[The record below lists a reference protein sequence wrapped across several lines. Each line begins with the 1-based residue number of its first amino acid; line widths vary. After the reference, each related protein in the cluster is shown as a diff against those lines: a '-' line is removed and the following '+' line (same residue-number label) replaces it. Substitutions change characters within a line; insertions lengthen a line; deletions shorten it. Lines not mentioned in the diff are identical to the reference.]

1 MHYVKVHKSKPRKEL
16 LEFFDSNPCSPD
28 ASEVCQQYAAIDL
41 AVRLLL
47 MIRVNGTYPSGAI
60 GLRTNIFWPADWS
73 LEQVITELFSCHLP
87 NALEKPRW
95 PHMLNART
103 LEHIGNFKIVWT
115 DDLQDHLLLDEDD
128 RSIRFY
134 HHATVL
140 NAFVS
145 GTADGCLPKDLLAE
159 TLQTLALLLP
169 SRVNRDCKRWF
180 ERQLQA
186 AEKQRGKE

>member
-1 MHYVKVHKSKPRKEL
+1 VEYLKSRNSWRRRDL
-16 LEFFDSNPCSPD
+16 LEFFDSSSD
-28 ASEVCQQYAAIDL
+28 FSSSENWQKYDAIDL
-41 AVRLLL
+41 AIRLWL
-47 MIRVNGTYPSGAI
+47 MLNVQRRQSWNVGIRTSTY
-60 GLRTNIFWPADWS
+60 WPEDWS
-73 LEQVITELFSCHLP
+73 LEQMIANLFPRHHP
-87 NALEKPRW
+87 YALEKPRW
-95 PHMLNART
+95 PHMLNARM

-169 SRVNRDCKRWF
+169 SRVNRDCRKWF